1 MTGEIQMEWYHIL
14 IIIYAVVINIIAVV
28 ITVKDKEAAKRK
40 KWRIPEKTLFTVAAL
55 SGCITMYITM
65 HAIHHKTKHKRFM
78 IGIPI
83 IFICEVLAAIGI
95 YMLLK

>member
-40 KWRIPEKTLFTVAAL
+40 K
-55 SGCITMYITM
+55 
-65 HAIHHKTKHKRFM
+65 
-78 IGIPI
+78 
-83 IFICEVLAAIGI
+83 
-95 YMLLK
+95 

>member
-1 MTGEIQMEWYHIL
+1 MEWYHIL
-14 IIIYAVVINIIAVV
+14 IIIYAVVINIIAIV
-28 ITVKDKEAAKRK
+28 ITVKDKEAAKHK
-40 KWRIPEKTLFTVAAL
+40 KWRISEKTLFTVAAL

-65 HAIHHKTKHKRFM
+65 HVIHHKTKHKRFM

>member
-1 MTGEIQMEWYHIL
+1 MEWYHIL
-14 IIIYAVVINIIAVV
+14 IIIYAVVINIIAIV
-28 ITVKDKEAAKRK
+28 ITVKDKEAAKHK
-40 KWRIPEKTLFTVAAL
+40 KWRISEKTLFTVAAL

-65 HAIHHKTKHKRFM
+65 HVIHHKTKHKRFM

-95 YMLLK
+95 YMFLK

>member
-1 MTGEIQMEWYHIL
+1 MEWYHIL
-14 IIIYAVVINIIAVV
+14 IIIYAVVINIIAIV
-28 ITVKDKEAAKRK
+28 ITVKDKEAAKHK
-40 KWRIPEKTLFTVAAL
+40 KWRISEKTLFTVAAL

-65 HAIHHKTKHKRFM
+65 HVIHHKTKHKRFM

-83 IFICEVLAAIGI
+83 IFICEILAAIGI

>member
-1 MTGEIQMEWYHIL
+1 MEWYHIL

-40 KWRIPEKTLFTVAAL
+40 KWRIPEKTLFTVATL

-65 HAIHHKTKHKRFM
+65 HVIHHKTKHKRFM

>member
-1 MTGEIQMEWYHIL
+1 MEWYHIL

-28 ITVKDKEAAKRK
+28 ITVKDKEAVKRK
-40 KWRIPEKTLFTVAAL
+40 KWRIPEKTLFTVATL

-65 HAIHHKTKHKRFM
+65 HVIHHKTKHKRFM

-83 IFICEVLAAIGI
+83 IFICEVLVAIGI

>member
-1 MTGEIQMEWYHIL
+1 MEWYHIL
-14 IIIYAVVINIIAVV
+14 IIIYAVVINIIAIV
-28 ITVKDKEAAKRK
+28 ITVKDKEAAKHK
-40 KWRIPEKTLFTVAAL
+40 KWRISEKTLFTVATL

-65 HAIHHKTKHKRFM
+65 HVIHHKTKHKRFM

-83 IFICEVLAAIGI
+83 IFICEVLVAIGI